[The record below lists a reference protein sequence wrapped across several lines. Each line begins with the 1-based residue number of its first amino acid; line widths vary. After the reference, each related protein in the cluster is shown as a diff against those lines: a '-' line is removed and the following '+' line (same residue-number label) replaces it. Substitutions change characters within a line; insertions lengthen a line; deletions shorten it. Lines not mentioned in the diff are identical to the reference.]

1 MKYLDDSIYID
12 QVLNGDTAAY
22 AHLVNKHKD
31 FVFTIVFRIIRH
43 REDAEEVAQDVFVK
57 VYQKLRSFQKASRFT
72 TWLYRIAY
80 NEAISKIRKPR
91 MDTTV
96 LEGDHIENLVDEKL
110 QEEIL
115 GLDEEE
121 QKMFIQK
128 AINSLNEQESTIL
141 TLFYFEETP
150 VGEISEITGFSQ
162 SNVKVKLHRIRKKL
176 FFEFKN
182 TLEHNIQS
190 FNH

>member
-1 MKYLDDSIYID
+1 
-12 QVLNGDTAAY
+12 
-22 AHLVNKHKD
+22 
-31 FVFTIVFRIIRH
+31 
-43 REDAEEVAQDVFVK
+43 
-57 VYQKLRSFQKASRFT
+57 
-72 TWLYRIAY
+72 
-80 NEAISKIRKPR
+80 

-96 LEGDHIENLVDEKL
+96 LEGDHIENLPNEKL

-150 VGEISEITGFSQ
+150 VGEISEITGLSQ

-182 TLEHNIQS
+182 ILEQKIYKKADPQKGIGKS
-190 FNH
+190 PG